1 METCTKKNH
10 TNATKTAE
18 DYARKKKKK
27 NKKRVNAQKTSVCV
41 SVCFGFLH
49 NIFRD
54 GVELVEREREISFLW
69 ITVMTMRFC
78 GSINNNNNNTC
89 RSEALGRR
97 LLITDA
103 KSTEGRRSSRRRAL
117 QRQRRHRDDCV
128 RVSAYGGAKVVDP
141 LVQLERLFPDV
152 PAPVLRL
159 GKTAYDVVLE
169 PLYDLLPIPDAIR
182 DVVEQFVLDEK
193 VNSWTLY
200 TDSTPTNEF
209 LLVAFVA
216 FYLTAQPGI
225 LGYAFDETIARAI
238 QTATAGNKFGKRGSN
253 VTLGGRIGD
262 GSFGTVYRGRLNSSD
277 AENLVL
283 KFAKN
288 TTGASG
294 LQRAERHMN
303 ERISRDI
310 FVAGGCASYVGSY
323 EEIEDAAAP
332 VLVWKFAGDEN
343 TLEDYVLDRNFPSS
357 LEVALFG
364 KSQDDKDYDAR
375 CYAVAK
381 KVTQQ
386 LLWSLRGL
394 HSIGIVHRDV
404 KPANLVNENGR
415 FKLID
420 FGGAADLRSG
430 VNYEPEVSILDP
442 SFSPPE
448 DFIMPERTPRAPPGA
463 IAGALSV
470 LPWTVFQPQ
479 LFDSYSAGL
488 VLLQLGCPQLRGKR
502 VLEPSGSFQ
511 RRLQDENYDL
521 RKVRKDLV
529 DNLGWDFSALDR
541 NGGAGFDLA
550 CRLIAS
556 RGVTRRGRLDATQAL
571 LHPFVL
577 LPF

>member
-1 METCTKKNH
+1 MNFKSHRHQT
-10 TNATKTAE
+10 TNAKNVVLGGRRIRRFSAKTTTKRTTTTT
-18 DYARKKKKK
+18 R
-27 NKKRVNAQKTSVCV
+27 T
-41 SVCFGFLH
+41 
-49 NIFRD
+49 I
-54 GVELVEREREISFLW
+54 
-69 ITVMTMRFC
+69 
-78 GSINNNNNNTC
+78 
-89 RSEALGRR
+89 EAL
-97 LLITDA
+97 
-103 KSTEGRRSSRRRAL
+103 
-117 QRQRRHRDDCV
+117 
-128 RVSAYGGAKVVDP
+128 YGYKGAKIVDP
-141 LVQLERLFPDV
+141 LEQLERLFPEV
-152 PAPVLRL
+152 PEPVLKI
-159 GKTAYDVVLE
+159 GKTVYEVVLE
-169 PLYDLLPIPDAIR
+169 PLYEQLPLPDVAK
-182 DVVEQFVLDEK
+182 DFVEQLALDEK
-193 VNSWTLY
+193 VNGWTLY
-200 TDSTPTNEF
+200 TNGTPFEEF
-209 LLVAFVA
+209 LFVAFVV

-225 LGYAFDETIARAI
+225 LGYAFDETVARAI

-253 VTLGGRIGD
+253 VNLGGRIGD
-262 GSFGTVYRGRLNSSD
+262 GSFGTVYRGRLNSSE

-521 RKVRKDLV
+521 RKVRKDLAG
-529 DNLGWDFSALDR
+529 NLGWDFSALDR

-550 CRLIAS
+550 CRLVAA
-556 RGVTRRGRLDATQAL
+556 RGITRRGRLDATQAL

>member
-1 METCTKKNH
+1 MNFKSHHHHHHHQT
-10 TNATKTAE
+10 TNAKNVVLGGRRIRRFSAKTTTKRT
-18 DYARKKKKK
+18 
-27 NKKRVNAQKTSVCV
+27 TTTTT
-41 SVCFGFLH
+41 
-49 NIFRD
+49 I
-54 GVELVEREREISFLW
+54 
-69 ITVMTMRFC
+69 
-78 GSINNNNNNTC
+78 
-89 RSEALGRR
+89 EAL
-97 LLITDA
+97 
-103 KSTEGRRSSRRRAL
+103 
-117 QRQRRHRDDCV
+117 
-128 RVSAYGGAKVVDP
+128 YGYRGAKIVDP
-141 LVQLERLFPDV
+141 LEQLERLFPEV
-152 PAPVLRL
+152 PEPVLKI
-159 GKTAYDVVLE
+159 GKTVYEVVLE
-169 PLYDLLPIPDAIR
+169 PLYEQLPLPDVAK
-182 DVVEQFVLDEK
+182 DFVEQLALDEK
-193 VNSWTLY
+193 VNGWTLY
-200 TDSTPTNEF
+200 TNGTPFEEF
-209 LLVAFVA
+209 LFVAFVV

-225 LGYAFDETIARAI
+225 LGYAFDETVARAI

-253 VTLGGRIGD
+253 VNVGGRIGD
-262 GSFGTVYRGRLNSSD
+262 GSFGTVYRGRLNSSE

-343 TLEDYVLDRNFPSS
+343 TLEDYVLDRNFPSA

-364 KSQDDKDYDAR
+364 KSQEDKDYDVR

-381 KVTQQ
+381 KITQQ

-521 RKVRKDLV
+521 RKVRKDLAG
-529 DNLGWDFSALDR
+529 NLGWDFSALDR

-550 CRLIAS
+550 CRLVAA
-556 RGVTRRGRLDATQAL
+556 RGITRRGRLDATQAL

>member
-1 METCTKKNH
+1 
-10 TNATKTAE
+10 
-18 DYARKKKKK
+18 
-27 NKKRVNAQKTSVCV
+27 
-41 SVCFGFLH
+41 
-49 NIFRD
+49 
-54 GVELVEREREISFLW
+54 
-69 ITVMTMRFC
+69 MTMRFC

-103 KSTEGRRSSRRRAL
+103 KSTAGRRSSRRRAL

-141 LVQLERLFPDV
+141 LVQLEGLFPDV

-310 FVAGGCASYVGSY
+310 FVAGGCASS
-323 EEIEDAAAP
+323 I
-332 VLVWKFAGDEN
+332 
-343 TLEDYVLDRNFPSS
+343 SS
-357 LEVALFG
+357 
-364 KSQDDKDYDAR
+364 
-375 CYAVAK
+375 
-381 KVTQQ
+381 
-386 LLWSLRGL
+386 
-394 HSIGIVHRDV
+394 
-404 KPANLVNENGR
+404 
-415 FKLID
+415 
-420 FGGAADLRSG
+420 
-430 VNYEPEVSILDP
+430 
-442 SFSPPE
+442 
-448 DFIMPERTPRAPPGA
+448 
-463 IAGALSV
+463 
-470 LPWTVFQPQ
+470 
-479 LFDSYSAGL
+479 
-488 VLLQLGCPQLRGKR
+488 
-502 VLEPSGSFQ
+502 
-511 RRLQDENYDL
+511 
-521 RKVRKDLV
+521 
-529 DNLGWDFSALDR
+529 
-541 NGGAGFDLA
+541 
-550 CRLIAS
+550 
-556 RGVTRRGRLDATQAL
+556 
-571 LHPFVL
+571 
-577 LPF
+577 